1 MKQREAGKLG
11 GWEAGKLG
19 SWEAGKLG
27 SWEAGKLKAESS
39 KQAGW
44 VRRGNGEEGRVE

>member
-1 MKQREAGKLG
+1 MRKGEFGMEQKI
-11 GWEAGKLG
+11 
-19 SWEAGKLG
+19 
-27 SWEAGKLKAESS
+27 KLKAESS